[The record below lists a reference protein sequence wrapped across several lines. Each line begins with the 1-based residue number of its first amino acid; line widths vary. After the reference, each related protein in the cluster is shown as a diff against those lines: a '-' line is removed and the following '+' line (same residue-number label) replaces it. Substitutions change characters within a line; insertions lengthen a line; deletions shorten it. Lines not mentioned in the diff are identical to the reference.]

1 MLFSEANQSPKAYK
15 VLARAYRPET
25 FEELIGQAQL
35 VTSLKQA
42 LTNGRLPHAYIF
54 SGIRG
59 VGKTTTARI
68 LARCLNC
75 ETGPTMTPC
84 GHCGSCLAIKE
95 DRHLDVIEIDA
106 ASRTGVDDMRE
117 LIEAGRYKAV
127 SGRYKIFII
136 DEVHMLSKSAFNA
149 LLKTLE
155 EPPPHLIFIFA
166 TTETDKIPSTIL
178 SRCTRCELKRID
190 NSTLAKHFI
199 TIASLENAALTD
211 EAAHIIAR
219 ASDGSVRDGLS
230 LLDQAITLSDKNVD
244 AHTVNNM
251 LGLMDKSD
259 ILSLIDQL
267 LTADVK
273 ATLTLAREFYKNGA
287 NPQKIVEDSL
297 EAIHALATFHFD
309 DARDDLPS
317 YVMCAQRDVESL
329 AKQST
334 TAQLLAMW
342 EHLLLAI
349 TEIDLSPAP
358 LLALEMAIIRLCHAL
373 GEQNLNTPS
382 PILSRKPS
390 HKTQQIPPSAPSYGT
405 KQTEASAA
413 PLATDNAPCDSIKT
427 PLPQTMEEILTLLI
441 EHKEVLLAEHV
452 RRDVR
457 PVHFLGSTLHIAL
470 HTDTD
475 KKLGQNL
482 AKALFQITGVPW
494 NIEVQTHPTHP
505 TLNPTLLESQKLQE
519 EALHTKLLSHP
530 LTQSALEMFPGSDVR
545 VLLKS

>member
-1 MLFSEANQSPKAYK
+1 MLFAEANQSATSYK

-25 FEELIGQAQL
+25 FEDLIGQEPL
-35 VTSLKQA
+35 VSSLKQA
-42 LTNGRLPHAYIF
+42 LSNGRLPHAFIF

-75 ETGPTMTPC
+75 ETGPTIAPC
-84 GHCGSCLAIKE
+84 GQCGSCVSIKD

-166 TTETDKIPSTIL
+166 TTEIDKIPATIL
-178 SRCTRCELKRID
+178 SRCARCELKRID
-190 NSTLAKHFI
+190 NSTLAKHFLN
-199 TIASLENAALTD
+199 IASRENATLTD

-230 LLDQAITLSDKNVD
+230 LLDQAITLFDKNVD
-244 AHTVNNM
+244 AHMVNAM
-251 LGLMDKSD
+251 LGLMDKAAILPFVD
-259 ILSLIDQL
+259 QILIADTKGALSL
-267 LTADVK
+267 AH
-273 ATLTLAREFYKNGA
+273 EFYKNGA
-287 NPQKIVEDSL
+287 NPQKIIEDAL
-297 EAIHALATFHFD
+297 EAIHALATVHFNESEE
-309 DARDDLPS
+309 DLPS
-317 YVMCAQRDVESL
+317 YVMCARNDVERL
-329 AKQST
+329 AQHSS

-349 TEIDLSPAP
+349 TEIELSPNP

-373 GEQNLNTPS
+373 GEQNLNAPSLSLSRTPPKKPHEDSQTPFLDEKKTPS
-382 PILSRKPS
+382 LVSL
-390 HKTQQIPPSAPSYGT
+390 GMDT
-405 KQTEASAA
+405 KAD
-413 PLATDNAPCDSIKT
+413 PLKKEPAQ
-427 PLPQTMEEILTLLI
+427 LPQTMEEILPLLI
-441 EHKEVLLAEHV
+441 EHKEVLLAEQV

-457 PVHFLGSTLHIAL
+457 PIHIHGTTAHIAL
-470 HTDTD
+470 HADAD
-475 KKLGQNL
+475 KKLGPNL
-482 AKALFQITGVPW
+482 AKALFQITGSQW
-494 NIEVQTHPTHP
+494 NIEVQTQSM
-505 TLNPTLLESQKLQE
+505 NPTLLESQKLQN
-519 EALHTKLLSHP
+519 EALQAQLLAHP

-545 VLLKS
+545 VFLKP